1 MTAPARFKQS
11 DVTRILRGARAAG
24 FGRVRMNIDAAGNIV
39 VDVANDPGEPGPE
52 RINPLDRL
60 LRRP

>member
-11 DVTRILRGARAAG
+11 EVTRILRGAKAAG
-24 FGRVRMNIDAAGNIV
+24 FERVRMGIDAAGNIV
-39 VDVANDPGEPGPE
+39 IDVANDPGEPGPV

-60 LRRP
+60 LGRQ